1 MLIPSGVVNHR
12 LGEDSDDPVYFSM
25 SMLRV
30 SRVDSACELLLP
42 SRVLQQSHDPQANPR
57 EAEQACGPDSVQS
70 LPHVGV
76 GSGGRC
82 LDRSLIPHAPSA
94 LKSSRRTTQ
103 CPSFPATTV
112 SITSALPRGW
122 GIRAC
127 AALYA
132 RSVPTGEWMWW
143 EASIRNEE

>member
-12 LGEDSDDPVYFSM
+12 LGENRDDAVYFGM
-25 SMLRV
+25 SVLRV
-30 SRVDSACELLLP
+30 LRVDSACELLLP

-57 EAEQACGPDSVQS
+57 EVEQACGPDSVQS

-82 LDRSLIPHAPSA
+82 LDPSLIPPAPSA

-112 SITSALPRGW
+112 STTSASPRGW

-127 AALYA
+127 AAPCA
-132 RSVPTGEWMWW
+132 RSVLTGEWTW
-143 EASIRNEE
+143 